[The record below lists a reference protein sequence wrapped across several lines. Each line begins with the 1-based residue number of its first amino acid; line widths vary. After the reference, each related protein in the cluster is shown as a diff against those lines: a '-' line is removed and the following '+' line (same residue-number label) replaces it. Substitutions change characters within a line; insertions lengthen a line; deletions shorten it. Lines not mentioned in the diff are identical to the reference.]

1 MSRRIEWGFPAS
13 LLLISGLAL
22 VARPVVLRRVAPGTS
37 KFLTE
42 SRTPLFD
49 LYVRDDSATV
59 AARSEYRYQLAAR
72 SRKGGVKYKLETGPD
87 KMTLSPAGLL
97 TWKVPANFTD
107 NDSRFSRLP

>member
-59 AARSEYRYQLAAR
+59 AARSEYRYQLDRRAR
-72 SRKGGVKYKLETGPD
+72 AERIYGWSVVTLGSVAILAWASLVRRVVLKRKGRIT
-87 KMTLSPAGLL
+87 
-97 TWKVPANFTD
+97 
-107 NDSRFSRLP
+107 